1 VTMNDYRQRLVANAG
16 GIDTVLQGM
25 RQFPKHGPLH
35 RNGLVALENFASTSN
50 SRNQSMICN
59 SGGTDTILA
68 TMNQFPNDAVIQNTA
83 CSTIACLAMSSRDIK
98 KELRHKGAVDAV
110 KMAGTVIG
118 DRSDSVVDALKALQ
132 KEHFWS
138 KPR

>member
-1 VTMNDYRQRLVANAG
+1 MNDYRQRLLADAG

-25 RQFPKHGPLH
+25 RHFPKHSPLH

-59 SGGTDTILA
+59 SGGTDTIIA
-68 TMNQFPNDAVIQNTA
+68 TMNQFPSDAVIQITA
-83 CSTIACLAMSSRDIK
+83 CSMIACLAMSSRDNK
-98 KELRHKGAVDAV
+98 KELRHKGAIDAV
-110 KMAGTVIG
+110 KKAGTVIG